1 MFNFKLIKKILI
13 LVTAIPSVLLFIFF
27 VTQFK
32 TNLKIKNFEIVSA
45 FDVSPSRNSEID
57 VANNVASTQSNISF
71 QYKLIGYR
79 SGGSDASVI
88 VKKSNKEFV
97 VSIGQ
102 KLEGVFELI
111 EVNQNEVIFKDGNK
125 LYKIENLVGKY

>member
-1 MFNFKLIKKILI
+1 MFNFKLIKKIII
-13 LVTAIPSVLLFIFF
+13 LVIAIPSILLLIFF
-27 VTQFK
+27 GTQL
-32 TNLKIKNFEIVSA
+32 NINPKINSFEILNVV
-45 FDVSPSRNSEID
+45 DVNASGNSQIEEL
-57 VANNVASTQSNISF
+57 NNDSSKQSNISF

-79 SGGSDASVI
+79 SSGSDASVI

-111 EVNQNEVIFKDGNK
+111 EVNQNEVIFKDGDK
-125 LYKIENLVGKY
+125 LYKIENLVGK

>member
-13 LVTAIPSVLLFIFF
+13 LVIAIPSVLLFIFF

-45 FDVSPSRNSEID
+45 VDVSPSRNSEID

-125 LYKIENLVGKY
+125 LYKIENLVGK

>member
-1 MFNFKLIKKILI
+1 MFNFKLIKKIII
-13 LVTAIPSVLLFIFF
+13 LVIAIPSILLLIFF
-27 VTQFK
+27 GTQL
-32 TNLKIKNFEIVSA
+32 NINPKINSFEILNVV
-45 FDVSPSRNSEID
+45 DVNASGNSQIEEL
-57 VANNVASTQSNISF
+57 NNDSSKQSNISF

-111 EVNQNEVIFKDGNK
+111 EVNKNEVIFKDGDK
-125 LYKIENLVGKY
+125 LYKIENLVGK

>member
-1 MFNFKLIKKILI
+1 MFNFKLTKKILI
-13 LVTAIPSVLLFIFF
+13 LVTTIPSVLLFIFF

-32 TNLKIKNFEIVSA
+32 TNPKIKNFEIVSA
-45 FDVSPSRNSEID
+45 VDVRPSRNSEID
-57 VANNVASTQSNISF
+57 VANNVASTQSNLSF

-79 SGGSDASVI
+79 SGGLDASVI

-125 LYKIENLVGKY
+125 LYKIENLVGK

>member
-1 MFNFKLIKKILI
+1 MFNFKLIKKIII
-13 LVTAIPSVLLFIFF
+13 LVTVIPSVLLFIFF

-125 LYKIENLVGKY
+125 LYKIENLVGK

>member
-1 MFNFKLIKKILI
+1 MFNFKLIKKIII
-13 LVTAIPSVLLFIFF
+13 LVIAIPSILLLIFF
-27 VTQFK
+27 GTQL
-32 TNLKIKNFEIVSA
+32 NIDPKINNFEILNVV
-45 FDVSPSRNSEID
+45 DVNASGNSQIEEL
-57 VANNVASTQSNISF
+57 NNDSSKQSNISF

-111 EVNQNEVIFKDGNK
+111 EVNQNEVIFKDGDK
-125 LYKIENLVGKY
+125 LYKIENLVGK

>member
-1 MFNFKLIKKILI
+1 
-13 LVTAIPSVLLFIFF
+13 LVIAIPSILLLIFF
-27 VTQFK
+27 GTQL
-32 TNLKIKNFEIVSA
+32 NINPKINSFEILNVV
-45 FDVSPSRNSEID
+45 DVNASGNSQIEEL
-57 VANNVASTQSNISF
+57 NNDSSKQSNISF

-111 EVNQNEVIFKDGNK
+111 EVNQNEVIFKDGDK
-125 LYKIENLVGKY
+125 LYKIENLVGK

>member
-1 MFNFKLIKKILI
+1 MFNFKLTKKILI
-13 LVTAIPSVLLFIFF
+13 LVTTIPSVLLFIFF

-32 TNLKIKNFEIVSA
+32 TNPKIKNFEIVSA
-45 FDVSPSRNSEID
+45 VDVSPSRNSEID

-79 SGGSDASVI
+79 SGGLDASVI

-125 LYKIENLVGKY
+125 LYKIENLVGK

>member
-1 MFNFKLIKKILI
+1 MFNFKLTKKILI
-13 LVTAIPSVLLFIFF
+13 LVTAIPSLLLFIFF

-32 TNLKIKNFEIVSA
+32 TNPKIKNFEIVSA
-45 FDVSPSRNSEID
+45 VDVSPSRNSEID

-79 SGGSDASVI
+79 SGGLDASVI

-125 LYKIENLVGKY
+125 LYKIENLVGK

>member
-102 KLEGVFELI
+102 KLECVFDLI

-125 LYKIENLVGKY
+125 LYKIENLVGK

>member
-1 MFNFKLIKKILI
+1 MFNFKLIKKIII
-13 LVTAIPSVLLFIFF
+13 LVIAIPSILLLIFF
-27 VTQFK
+27 GTQL
-32 TNLKIKNFEIVSA
+32 NINPKINSFEILNVV
-45 FDVSPSRNSEID
+45 DVNASENSQIEEL
-57 VANNVASTQSNISF
+57 NNDSSKQSNISF

-111 EVNQNEVIFKDGNK
+111 EVNKNEVIFKDGDK
-125 LYKIENLVGKY
+125 LYKIENLVGK

>member
-13 LVTAIPSVLLFIFF
+13 LVTVIPSVLLFIFF

-32 TNLKIKNFEIVSA
+32 TNLKIKNFEIVTA
-45 FDVSPSRNSEID
+45 VDVSPSRNSEID

-125 LYKIENLVGKY
+125 LYKIENLVGK

>member
-57 VANNVASTQSNISF
+57 MANNVASTQSNISF

-102 KLEGVFELI
+102 KIEGVFELI

-125 LYKIENLVGKY
+125 LYKIENLVGK

>member
-13 LVTAIPSVLLFIFF
+13 LVTVIPSVLLFIFI

-45 FDVSPSRNSEID
+45 VDVSPSRNSEID

-79 SGGSDASVI
+79 SCGSDASVI

-125 LYKIENLVGKY
+125 LYKIENLVGK

>member
-32 TNLKIKNFEIVSA
+32 TNLKIKNFEIVTA

-125 LYKIENLVGKY
+125 LYKIENLVGK

>member
-1 MFNFKLIKKILI
+1 MFNFKLIKKIII
-13 LVTAIPSVLLFIFF
+13 LVIAIPSILLLIFF
-27 VTQFK
+27 GTQL
-32 TNLKIKNFEIVSA
+32 NINPKINNFEILNVV
-45 FDVSPSRNSEID
+45 DVNASGNSQIEEL
-57 VANNVASTQSNISF
+57 NNDSSKQSNISF

-125 LYKIENLVGKY
+125 LYKIENLVGK

>member
-1 MFNFKLIKKILI
+1 MFNFKLIKKIII
-13 LVTAIPSVLLFIFF
+13 LVIAIPSILLLIFF
-27 VTQFK
+27 GTQL
-32 TNLKIKNFEIVSA
+32 NINPKINSFEILNVV
-45 FDVSPSRNSEID
+45 DVNASGNSQIEEL
-57 VANNVASTQSNISF
+57 NNDSSKQSNISF

-79 SGGSDASVI
+79 SGGPDASVI

-111 EVNQNEVIFKDGNK
+111 EVNQNEVIFKDGDK
-125 LYKIENLVGKY
+125 LYKIENLVGK

>member
-13 LVTAIPSVLLFIFF
+13 LVTVIPSVLLFIFF

-97 VSIGQ
+97 VFIGQ

-125 LYKIENLVGKY
+125 LYKIENLVGK

>member
-57 VANNVASTQSNISF
+57 VVNNVASTQSNISF

-125 LYKIENLVGKY
+125 LYKIENLVGK

>member
-13 LVTAIPSVLLFIFF
+13 LVTVIPSVLLFIFF
-27 VTQFK
+27 VTHFNA
-32 TNLKIKNFEIVSA
+32 NLKIKNFEIVSA
-45 FDVSPSRNSEID
+45 VDVSPSRNSEID
-57 VANNVASTQSNISF
+57 VGNNVASTQSNISF

-125 LYKIENLVGKY
+125 LYKIENLVGK

>member
-32 TNLKIKNFEIVSA
+32 TNLKIKNFEIVNA

-125 LYKIENLVGKY
+125 LYKIENLVGK

>member
-13 LVTAIPSVLLFIFF
+13 LVTVIPSVLLFIFI

-45 FDVSPSRNSEID
+45 VDVSPSRNSEID

-125 LYKIENLVGKY
+125 LYKIENLVGK

>member
-1 MFNFKLIKKILI
+1 MFNFKLIKKIII
-13 LVTAIPSVLLFIFF
+13 LVIAIPSILLLIFF
-27 VTQFK
+27 GTQL
-32 TNLKIKNFEIVSA
+32 NINPKINSFEILNVV
-45 FDVSPSRNSEID
+45 DVNASGNSQIEEL
-57 VANNVASTQSNISF
+57 NNDSSKQSNISF

-97 VSIGQ
+97 VSIGE

-111 EVNQNEVIFKDGNK
+111 EVNQNEVVFKDGDK
-125 LYKIENLVGKY
+125 FYKIENLVGK

>member
-1 MFNFKLIKKILI
+1 MFNFKLTKKILI
-13 LVTAIPSVLLFIFF
+13 LVTAIPSLLLFIFF

-32 TNLKIKNFEIVSA
+32 TSPKIKNFEIVSA
-45 FDVSPSRNSEID
+45 VDVSPSRNSEID
-57 VANNVASTQSNISF
+57 VANNVASAQSNISF

-79 SGGSDASVI
+79 SGGLDASVI

-125 LYKIENLVGKY
+125 LYKIENLVGK

>member
-13 LVTAIPSVLLFIFF
+13 LVTLIPSVLLFIFF

-45 FDVSPSRNSEID
+45 VDVSPSRNSEID
-57 VANNVASTQSNISF
+57 LANNVASTQSNISF

-125 LYKIENLVGKY
+125 LYKIENLVGK

>member
-13 LVTAIPSVLLFIFF
+13 LVTVTPSVLLFIFF

-45 FDVSPSRNSEID
+45 VDVSPSRNSEID

-125 LYKIENLVGKY
+125 LYKIENLVGK

>member
-13 LVTAIPSVLLFIFF
+13 LVTVIPSVLLFIFF

-45 FDVSPSRNSEID
+45 VDVSPSRNSEID

-97 VSIGQ
+97 VSIGE

-111 EVNQNEVIFKDGNK
+111 EVNQNEVVFKDGDK
-125 LYKIENLVGKY
+125 FYKIENLVGK

>member
-13 LVTAIPSVLLFIFF
+13 LVTVIPSVLLFIFI

-125 LYKIENLVGKY
+125 LYKIENLVGK

>member
-1 MFNFKLIKKILI
+1 MFNFKLIKKIII
-13 LVTAIPSVLLFIFF
+13 LVIAIPSILLLIFF
-27 VTQFK
+27 GTQL
-32 TNLKIKNFEIVSA
+32 NINPKINSFEILNVV
-45 FDVSPSRNSEID
+45 DVNASGNSQIEEL
-57 VANNVASTQSNISF
+57 NNDSSKQSNISF

-102 KLEGVFELI
+102 KLEGVFALI
-111 EVNQNEVIFKDGNK
+111 EVNQNEVIFKDGDK
-125 LYKIENLVGKY
+125 LYKIENLVGK

>member
-1 MFNFKLIKKILI
+1 MFNFKLIKKIII
-13 LVTAIPSVLLFIFF
+13 LVIASPSILLLIFF
-27 VTQFK
+27 VTQL
-32 TNLKIKNFEIVSA
+32 NINPKINSFEILNVV
-45 FDVSPSRNSEID
+45 DVNASGNSQIEELNNDSRK
-57 VANNVASTQSNISF
+57 QSNISF

-79 SGGSDASVI
+79 SGGPDASVI

-111 EVNQNEVIFKDGNK
+111 EVNQNEVIFKDGDK
-125 LYKIENLVGKY
+125 LYKIENLVGK

>member
-1 MFNFKLIKKILI
+1 MFNFKLTKKILI
-13 LVTAIPSVLLFIFF
+13 LVTAIPSLLLFIFF

-32 TNLKIKNFEIVSA
+32 TNPKIKNFEIVSA
-45 FDVSPSRNSEID
+45 VDVNPSRNSEID
-57 VANNVASTQSNISF
+57 VANNVASAQSNISF

-79 SGGSDASVI
+79 SGGLDASVI

-125 LYKIENLVGKY
+125 LYKIENLVGK

>member
-13 LVTAIPSVLLFIFF
+13 LVIAIPSVLLFIFF

-125 LYKIENLVGKY
+125 LYKIENLVGK

>member
-13 LVTAIPSVLLFIFF
+13 LVTVIPSVLLFIFF

-125 LYKIENLVGKY
+125 LYKIENLVGK

>member
-102 KLEGVFELI
+102 KLEDVFELI

-125 LYKIENLVGKY
+125 LYKIENLVGK

>member
-13 LVTAIPSVLLFIFF
+13 LVTVIPSVLLFIFI

-32 TNLKIKNFEIVSA
+32 TSLKIKNFEIVSA
-45 FDVSPSRNSEID
+45 VDVSPSRNSEID

-125 LYKIENLVGKY
+125 LYKIENLVGK